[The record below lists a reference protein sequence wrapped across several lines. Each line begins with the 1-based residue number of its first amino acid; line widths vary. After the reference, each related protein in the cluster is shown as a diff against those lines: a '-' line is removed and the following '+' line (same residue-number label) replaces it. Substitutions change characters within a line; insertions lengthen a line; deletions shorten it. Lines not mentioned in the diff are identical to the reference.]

1 MNITNVC
8 VKRPVFTTMLM
19 VSLIVLGLASFV
31 GLGVD
36 LYPKVDIPV
45 VTATTILEGAS
56 PEEIESEVTKP
67 LEEELNTI
75 SGVDYMRSVS
85 TEGKSIIIASFV
97 LEKDLDVAVNDVNRK
112 ISASLYK
119 LPKGIESPVIAK
131 VDPDAMPIASVLLSS
146 NRNPKETT
154 ELADK
159 VVKRRLQTVKDV
171 GSITL
176 LGGTAREIQII
187 IDPKKL
193 FSYNLSINEVKNNI
207 QNQNLEIPAGR
218 LTWELSER
226 GLRTLGRVDSVE
238 KLSNIIIA
246 DYKGAPVRIKD
257 IGEVIDGVEE
267 ARSIS
272 KVNGKEGIALQIRKQ
287 SGSNTIEVVDKI
299 NERIEEIQE
308 SLPADVKLS
317 LVRDQSRFIRKSIA
331 EVEHHLILGAIF
343 VSLVILFFMRDFKAA
358 VVASIAIPVSII
370 GTFLLMKIMGFTLN
384 NMTLLALSMCTGIVI
399 DDAIIVLENIFRYV
413 EEKGIS
419 PMEAAVEAT
428 NEILSAVVATTT
440 SLVVIF
446 LPVGFMSGTVGKFF
460 NSFGLTAAF
469 AITLSLF
476 VALTL
481 IPTLTG
487 RLFKSSNKFNTKQK
501 TSKDTLF
508 FRVIDHLYDKA
519 LRWSLDHR
527 LIIVIIAISIVCSTP
542 LIFKLVKFEFFPED
556 DMSEYAVVLET
567 PPGSSLTETAN
578 VTKQIEDKIRKLD
591 GVNEVFTT
599 IGDGSSVTGVSIY
612 INLLPMKERN
622 TTQDELMKQ
631 TREII
636 KDYPGLRPSVQFV
649 STVADGAS
657 RRTKYNMVIQ
667 GPDIKKLEEYSKEF
681 IRQLSH
687 VKGFVDLDTAVPDV
701 SPEVQIDINRDRA
714 SDLGINIMSIASAMK
729 TMVGGEKISTFKEGS
744 EQYDIR
750 LRLNK
755 ENRKSIEDV
764 NALPI
769 RTANQDLI
777 RLDNIAEVKEGKSPS
792 QINHYNMEREITVI
806 ANLDGLALGDAVK
819 AGEKILKNMNLP
831 SEYKTYPIGLSKML
845 EESVHN
851 FLIATV
857 LSIIFIYIV
866 LAAQFESYTQPLIIM
881 SSIPLA
887 VPFGLLSLWAFDQ
900 TLNIY
905 SMIGMLVLFGVVK
918 KNAILQVDYT
928 NTLVAQGKAIKD
940 AIIEADHERLRPILM
955 TTVTIIAGMLPLAL
969 GKGDGSGARGTMAT
983 LIMGGQALCLVITL
997 LVVPVLYSLRADGK
1011 LLLDKYFNNFKGFLQ
1026 AKFQK
1031 NN

>member
-19 VSLIVLGLASFV
+19 ASLVILGLASFV

-67 LEEELNTI
+67 LEEEINTI
-75 SGVDYMRSVS
+75 SGIEYIRSIS
-85 TEGKSIIIASFV
+85 TEGRSVIIASFV
-97 LEKDLDVAVNDVNRK
+97 LEKNLDVAVNDVSRK
-112 ISASLYK
+112 LSASLYK
-119 LPKGIESPVIAK
+119 LPKGIESPVIEK
-131 VDPDAMPIASVLLSS
+131 VDPDAMPIASILLSS
-146 NRNPKETT
+146 DRDPKETT

-159 VVKRRLQTVKDV
+159 VIKRRLQTVKDV

-193 FSYNLSINEVKNNI
+193 FSYNLSINEVKNAI
-207 QNQNLEIPAGR
+207 QDQNLEIPAGR

-226 GLRTLGRVDSVE
+226 GLRTLGRVESIE

-246 DYKGAPVRIKD
+246 DYKGAPVRLKD

-272 KVNGKEGIALQIRKQ
+272 RVNGKKGIALQIRKQ

-299 NERIEEIQE
+299 NERLEEIQ
-308 SLPADVKLS
+308 SSIPADIKLS

-343 VSLVILFFMRDFKAA
+343 VSLVILFFMRNFRAA
-358 VVASIAIPVSII
+358 IVASIAIPVSII
-370 GTFLLMKIMGFTLN
+370 GTFLLMKTMGFTLN

-413 EEKGIS
+413 EEKGVS
-419 PMEAAVEAT
+419 PMQAALEAT

-469 AITLSLF
+469 AITISLF

-481 IPTLTG
+481 IPTLTA
-487 RLFKSSNKFNTKQK
+487 RLFKAKASNSNKK

-508 FRVIDHLYDKA
+508 FRVIDKGYDIA
-519 LRWSLDHR
+519 LKWSLNHR
-527 LIIVIIAISIVCSTP
+527 FIVVFIAICIVCSTP

-556 DMSEYAVVLET
+556 DMSEYAIILES
-567 PPGSSLTETAN
+567 PPGSSLIETAN
-578 VTKQIEDKIRKLD
+578 TTKQIEDRVRKLE
-591 GVNEVFTT
+591 GVNELFTT
-599 IGDGSSVTGVSIY
+599 IGDGSGVTGVNIY
-612 INLLPMKERN
+612 VNLLPLSQRA
-622 TTQDELMKQ
+622 TAQDDLMKQ

-636 KDYPGLRPSVQFV
+636 KDYPGLRPSVQYV
-649 STVADGAS
+649 STVADGAQK
-657 RRTKYNMVIQ
+657 RTKFNTVIQ
-667 GPDIKKLEEYSKEF
+667 GPDIKKLEQYSKHF
-681 IRQLSH
+681 IRELAK
-687 VKGFVDLDTAVPDV
+687 VKGFVDLDTAQPDV
-701 SPEVQIDINRDRA
+701 SPEVQVNINRDRA
-714 SDLGINIMSIASAMK
+714 SDLGINVQSIASSLK
-729 TMVGGEKISTFKEGS
+729 TMVGGEKVSTFKEGS

-755 ENRKSIEDV
+755 ENRKSIDDV
-764 NALPI
+764 NSLPI
-769 RTANQDLI
+769 RAGNKDLV
-777 RLDNIAEVKEGKSPS
+777 RLDTIADIKEGKSPS
-792 QINHYNMEREITVI
+792 QINHYNMEREITVV
-806 ANLDGLALGDAVK
+806 ANLDGLALGDATK
-819 AGEKILKNMNLP
+819 NGDRILKEMNLP
-831 SEYKTYPIGLSKML
+831 SEYKTYPIGLSKL
-845 EESVHN
+845 LAESVHN

-857 LSIIFIYIV
+857 LAIIFIYIV

-887 VPFGLLSLWAFDQ
+887 IPFGLLSLWAFDQ

-928 NTLVAQGKAIKD
+928 NTLIAQGKAVRD

-955 TTVTIIAGMLPLAL
+955 TTITIIAGMLPLAL

-983 LIMGGQALCLVITL
+983 LIMGGQALCLIITL
-997 LVVPVLYSLRADGK
+997 LLVPVLYSLRADGK
-1011 LLLDKYFNNFKGFLQ
+1011 ILLEKYITNLKLFLQ
-1026 AKFQK
+1026 TKFQK